1 MPLEKV
7 RGPEQKT
14 EKKKNW
20 TVEDFN
26 SDDEFDPNSG
36 WITLLYSSSGGGK
49 TWFAG
54 TANNSFF
61 INTGGGIDTLMSPLF
76 LRRYPNIRRKK
87 VDIIERMLSKN
98 EFAFD
103 VLTDLIDWYLEND
116 ETNQE
121 FNTVIL
127 DDATSLRDM
136 IFNHGKG
143 TKSFVDVEGMRKA
156 GIEINRLSW
165 FLEQYVPV
173 FRAKGINFL
182 MTAHESRIYEPL
194 GKMGEER
201 KIKEIRP
208 SFAGEKQVDYV
219 PSKFDEVWY
228 TRLAESKD
236 GKFSMI
242 ITEGGGEKLLTK
254 TRKNGVF
261 KPTEIGMNYE
271 QLLAKRKA
279 NKLDPYYLRE
289 KK

>member
-1 MPLEKV
+1 MALEKI
-7 RGPEQKT
+7 RTGEQVVV
-14 EKKKNW
+14 KKKNW
-20 TVEDFN
+20 EVEDFN
-26 SDDEFDPNSG
+26 SDSEFDPNSG
-36 WITLLYSSSGGGK
+36 WITLLYSQSGGGK

-54 TANNSFF
+54 TAPNSFY

-76 LRRYPNIRRKK
+76 LKRYPQIKRKK
-87 VDIIERMLSKN
+87 VNIIDRMLEKN
-98 EFAFD
+98 EFGFD
-103 VLTDLIDWYLEND
+103 VLCDVIDDYLSNSELN
-116 ETNQE
+116 EE
-121 FNTVIL
+121 FKTVII

-136 IFNHGKG
+136 IFSHGKG

-173 FRAKGINFL
+173 FRERGINFL
-182 MTAHESRIYEPL
+182 LTAHESRIYEAL
-194 GKMGEER
+194 GKMGEDR
-201 KIKEIRP
+201 KIREIRP

-228 TRLAESKD
+228 IRLNEAKGE
-236 GKFSMI
+236 KFSII
-242 ITEGGGEKLLTK
+242 ITEGGSEKLLTK

-261 KPTEIGMNYE
+261 KPTEIGLNYE

-279 NKLDPYYLRE
+279 NKLDPYYLRD